1 MVRTHAKRRLLEA
14 TGGATD
20 GGRTKVRAKEGGL
33 GEESSGGGGKGGS
46 GGGGK
51 GGLGGVLGDVEADAE
66 DFADALAGAMDEHD
80 GYVMAVNAAS
90 PNSDSDS
97 DSDSSSSS
105 SDSDSDS
112 DSDGDQVRNKLPYL
126 VQFVQTDDGMRASP
140 VSIANLTSSTF
151 LVQEGQD
158 ATAFGDSHLGVLK
171 SRNGTLVAV
180 SLRVRPEDGAVLTT
194 TKVMKKNATKK
205 PVKCRLASPLF
216 SGCVTPSSLC
226 EFVSYM
232 NGVGSAGKPH
242 LTFLKRYAK
251 MVLKFVTRMDF
262 VAVCSMFVV
271 ASTEMP
277 LETKRAF
284 LDVVKNAM
292 NKTACTMAQRQDMY
306 VRLSETLR
314 AAMTKRADEVV
325 QFAENLVPR

>member
-1 MVRTHAKRRLLEA
+1 M
-14 TGGATD
+14 GPD
-20 GGRTKVRAKEGGL
+20 GV
-33 GEESSGGGGKGGS
+33 
-46 GGGGK
+46 
-51 GGLGGVLGDVEADAE
+51 
-66 DFADALAGAMDEHD
+66 
-80 GYVMAVNAAS
+80 
-90 PNSDSDS
+90 
-97 DSDSSSSS
+97 
-105 SDSDSDS
+105 
-112 DSDGDQVRNKLPYL
+112 
-126 VQFVQTDDGMRASP
+126 RASP
-140 VSIANLTSSTF
+140 VSIVNLTSSTF

-205 PVKCRLASPLF
+205 PVKCRLVSPLF
-216 SGCVTPSSLC
+216 SGCVTPSSLS
-226 EFVSYM
+226 EFISYM
-232 NGVGSAGKPH
+232 NGGGSDAGKPH

-314 AAMTKRADEVV
+314 AAMNKRVDEVV
-325 QFAENLVPR
+325 QFAENLAPR